1 MKCLICLN
9 IIMLIL
15 VIISGISLFVKDKA
29 TDVTYAY
36 SENLLDELYEQG
48 GRGGKGGRGNGR
60 GNGIG
65 NGNKGNGNNG
75 NKGNGRGSGRGNG
88 KGGRGSRGTN

>member
-1 MKCLICLN
+1 MKCLIGLN

-15 VIISGISLFVKDKA
+15 VITTGISLFVKDKA
-29 TDVTYAY
+29 IDVTYAY

-48 GRGGKGGRGNGR
+48 ARGRGGRGGKGGKGNSNGR
-60 GNGIG
+60 
-65 NGNKGNGNNG
+65 G
-75 NKGNGRGSGRGNG
+75 NKGNGRGTGRGNG